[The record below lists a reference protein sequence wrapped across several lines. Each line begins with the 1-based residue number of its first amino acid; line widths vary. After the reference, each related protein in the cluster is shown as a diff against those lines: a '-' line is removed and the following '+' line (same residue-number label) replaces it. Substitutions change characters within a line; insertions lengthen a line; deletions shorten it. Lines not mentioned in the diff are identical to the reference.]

1 MGKINNATNLITQRL
16 VLRQWRDQDR
26 KPFAQI
32 NADPQVMRYFPSPLD
47 AAASDALLLRNRH
60 NIEVRGWGLWAVE
73 RRVDGA
79 FIGFVGLEQPM
90 AALPCAPCA
99 EVGWRLGVAFWGNGY
114 ATEAAKASLQYG
126 FGELALDEIVSFTT
140 LANQPSRAVMQRLGM
155 VNADEDFDHP
165 NLPAGHE
172 LRRHCLYRLSRRQWS
187 ERTQV

>member
-73 RRVDGA
+73 RRTDGA
-79 FIGFVGLEQPM
+79 FMGFVGLEQPI
-90 AALPCAPCA
+90 AALPCAPCV

-114 ATEAAKASLQYG
+114 ATEAASAALQYG

-140 LANQPSRAVMQRLGM
+140 LALTS
-155 VNADEDFDHP
+155 
-165 NLPAGHE
+165 LPE
-172 LRRHCLYRLSRRQWS
+172 RSCNVWVWS
-187 ERTQV
+187 MRMRILIIQICRWAMNCVGTVCIG